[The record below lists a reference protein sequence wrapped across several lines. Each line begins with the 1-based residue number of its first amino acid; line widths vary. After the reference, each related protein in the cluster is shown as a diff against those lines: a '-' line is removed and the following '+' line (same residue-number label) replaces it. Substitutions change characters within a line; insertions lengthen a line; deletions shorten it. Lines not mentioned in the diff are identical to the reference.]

1 MDFGPKFGTS
11 IFDQH
16 FDFWQQF
23 HYSILIFLGLDP
35 GSIETF
41 NKWKTRGE
49 NNQKLFEEIFGVLP
63 SDSVDALPHEGYLG
77 WFDEKTENYKKW
89 ENRYENRIEI
99 KNPKLAIEKMKKL
112 RGFLVKFPI
121 EFLKAERKIIDQS
134 FNLSIGAAQPGL
146 LNLLFPNVYK

>member
-1 MDFGPKFGTS
+1 
-11 IFDQH
+11 
-16 FDFWQQF
+16 
-23 HYSILIFLGLDP
+23 
-35 GSIETF
+35 
-41 NKWKTRGE
+41 
-49 NNQKLFEEIFGVLP
+49 
-63 SDSVDALPHEGYLG
+63 LPHEGYLG